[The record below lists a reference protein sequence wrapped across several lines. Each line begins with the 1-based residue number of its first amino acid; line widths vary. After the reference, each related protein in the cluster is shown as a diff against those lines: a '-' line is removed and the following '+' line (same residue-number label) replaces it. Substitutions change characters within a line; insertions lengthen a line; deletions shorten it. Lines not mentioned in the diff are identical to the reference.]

1 MGIKFL
7 YDASCTKNRR
17 RRYQAVCGGVRDS
30 QGIGRIKYIDAEE
43 KNPSNVL
50 YASDRPSLDIGNP
63 GCFDDNGV
71 ILGDI
76 IPVNNLVFSDKL
88 EGHNY
93 AMVKKRTYLRSK

>member
-1 MGIKFL
+1 MQKRK
-7 YDASCTKNRR
+7 T
-17 RRYQAVCGGVRDS
+17 QAML
-30 QGIGRIKYIDAEE
+30 
-43 KNPSNVL
+43 L